1 VESSRPQA
9 LEAGLFLIV
18 VALPLAFF
26 PLSEA
31 AFIDVKLLV
40 LALGTLL
47 VWVSGVPVD
56 RHLAAPALALGVAFA
71 LATVFGIDPA
81 ESLVGTIQLT
91 GVVMLAC
98 TLVLVVVAP
107 STPDQLLARA
117 RVWMVRAAVVLAA
130 VVVVEHVAPEVLDAV
145 ARRESFLGATLG
157 NPVLL
162 AGFLAASIPAAFA
175 DEDGSRWRTIAV
187 FAALGS
193 GFAVIG
199 ERSAYLLPPA
209 AFVATW
215 WFLRP
220 PARRIAVASAALVVA
235 FAVWT
240 LVPMSGSEDTDPSR
254 VAGQFG
260 TLAAERQR
268 FAVWGAQ
275 IRAVADRPVLGW
287 GPANE
292 WSAFVSSGT
301 PGQLRTAGRFWADA
315 HNIVIEVGVIS
326 GLVGIAAF
334 AWLLFRL
341 VPRVARAPRRR
352 GWAAASA
359 VTLAVYFLY
368 EPLDVTLTPM
378 LFLLAGAAAGGRAVV
393 TAPAAAWRGPARV
406 VMSLALIAATGLA
419 TLSLTSASLEQ
430 WGRTHAGS
438 SWAFERAWA
447 ITPWRISP
455 AEALAIELA
464 IDARA
469 GDPSAAAEAREVVD
483 RLVDAHPLN
492 PGLRLLAADVELLL
506 RNFPGTQEWIRQH
519 LEIFPSDVVRV
530 PEEEPGITLPG

>member
-1 VESSRPQA
+1 METSRPQA

-56 RHLAAPALALGVAFA
+56 RHLAAPALALGVALV
-71 LATVFGIDPA
+71 LATVFGVDPA
-81 ESLVGTIQLT
+81 ESLVGTIRLT
-91 GVVMLAC
+91 GVVTLAC

-107 STPDQLLARA
+107 SLSDPLLARA
-117 RVWMVRAAVVLAA
+117 RVWMVRAALVLAA
-130 VVVVEHVAPEVLDAV
+130 VVLTEHLAPELLDAV
-145 ARRESFLGATLG
+145 ARRESFLGATFG

-175 DEDGSRWRTIAV
+175 DRGGSRWRTIVV

-209 AFVATW
+209 AFIATW

-220 PARRIAVASAALVVA
+220 PARRIAVAGTALVVA
-235 FAVWT
+235 FAVWALLPT
-240 LVPMSGSEDTDPSR
+240 PSSSENADPSR
-254 VAGQFG
+254 VVGQFG
-260 TLAAERQR
+260 TLGAERQR
-268 FAVWGAQ
+268 VAVWGAQ

-287 GPANE
+287 GPSNE

-315 HNIVIEVGVIS
+315 HNILIDVGVIS

-334 AWLLFRL
+334 LWLLFRL
-341 VPRVARAPRRR
+341 GPRVARVPRSR

-368 EPLDVTLTPM
+368 EPLDVTLIPVM
-378 LFLLAGAAAGGRAVV
+378 FLLAGAAAGGRALV
-393 TAPAAAWRGPARV
+393 ASPAARWRRPARV
-406 VMSLALIAATGLA
+406 ATSVVLIAATGVA
-419 TLSLTSASLEQ
+419 ALSLTSASIEQ

-438 SWAFERAWA
+438 TWALERAWA
-447 ITPWRISP
+447 IAPWRVSP

-469 GDPSAAAEAREVVD
+469 GNPTAGARARAVVD

-506 RNFPGTQEWIRQH
+506 MNFPGTQEWIREH
-519 LEIFPSDVVRV
+519 LEVFPSDVVRV
-530 PEEEPGITLPG
+530 PEVEPGTTLP

>member
-1 VESSRPQA
+1 MESSRPQA

-31 AFIDVKLLV
+31 AFIDVKMLV

-47 VWVSGVPVD
+47 VWISGVTVD
-56 RHLAAPALALGVAFA
+56 RHLAAPALALGAAIA
-71 LATVFGIDPA
+71 LATVFGVDPA
-81 ESLVGTIQLT
+81 ESLVGTIRPT
-91 GVVMLAC
+91 GVVTLAC

-107 STPDQLLARA
+107 SVPDPLLARA
-117 RVWMVRAAVVLAA
+117 RVWMVRVALVLAA
-130 VVVVEHVAPEVLDAV
+130 VAVVEQVAPELLDAI
-145 ARRESFLGATLG
+145 APRESFLGATLG

-175 DEDGSRWRTIAV
+175 NGGSRWRNIAV

-199 ERSAYLLPPA
+199 ERSAYLLPVA

-220 PARRIAVASAALVVA
+220 AARRIAVAGAVLVAAFV
-235 FAVWT
+235 VWT
-240 LVPMSGSEDTDPSR
+240 LVPVSSGSENADPSR
-254 VAGQFG
+254 VVGQFG
-260 TLAAERQR
+260 TLGVERQR

-287 GPANE
+287 GPSNE

-301 PGQLRTAGRFWADA
+301 PDQLRTAGRFWADA
-315 HNIVIEVGVIS
+315 HNLVIEVGVIS
-326 GLVGIAAF
+326 GLVGLAAF
-334 AWLLFRL
+334 LWLVFRL
-341 VPRVARAPRRR
+341 VPRVARAPRSRR
-352 GWAAASA
+352 WAAASA
-359 VTLAVYFLY
+359 VTLCVYFLY
-368 EPLDVTLTPM
+368 EPLDVTLIPV

-393 TAPAAAWRGPARV
+393 SAPAAAWRRPARV
-406 VMSLALIAATGLA
+406 ATSLVLIAATGVA
-419 TLSLTSASLEQ
+419 ALSFVSASLEQ
-430 WGRTHAGS
+430 WGRTHSGS

-447 ITPWRISP
+447 IAPWRISP
-455 AEALAIELA
+455 VEALALELA

-469 GDPSAAAEAREVVD
+469 GSPSAGAEAREVID

-506 RNFPGTQEWIRQH
+506 MNFPGTQAWIREH
-519 LEIFPSDVVRV
+519 LEVFPSDVVRV
-530 PEEEPGITLPG
+530 PQEEPGTTLP

>member
-1 VESSRPQA
+1 
-9 LEAGLFLIV
+9 LFLIV

-31 AFIDVKLLV
+31 AFIDVKLVV
-40 LALGTLL
+40 LSLGTLL
-47 VWVSGVPVD
+47 IWVSGVPVD
-56 RHLAAPALALGVAFA
+56 RQLAAPALALGVALA
-71 LATVFGIDPA
+71 LATVFGVDPA
-81 ESLVGTIQLT
+81 ESLVGTVRLT
-91 GVVMLAC
+91 GVVMLAS

-107 STPDQLLARA
+107 SLPDPLLARA
-117 RVWMVRAAVVLAA
+117 RVWMVRAAVVVAA
-130 VVVVEHVAPEVLDAV
+130 IAVMEHLAPEALDVV
-145 ARRESFLGATLG
+145 ARRESFLGATFG

-175 DEDGSRWRTIAV
+175 DGGGSRWRTIAV

-209 AFVATW
+209 ALIATW

-220 PARRIAVASAALVVA
+220 PARRIAVAGAALVIA
-235 FAVWT
+235 LAVWT
-240 LVPMSGSEDTDPSR
+240 LLPTPGSEDADPSR

-260 TLAAERQR
+260 TLGAERQR

-275 IRAVADRPVLGW
+275 IRAVADRPALGW
-287 GPANE
+287 GPSNE

-315 HNIVIEVGVIS
+315 HNILIEVGVIS
-326 GLVGIAAF
+326 GLLGIAAF
-334 AWLLFRL
+334 LWLLSRL
-341 VPRVARAPRRR
+341 VPGVARAPRSR

-368 EPLDVTLTPM
+368 EPLDVTLIPLM
-378 LFLLAGAAAGGRAVV
+378 FLLAGAAAGGRAIV
-393 TAPAAAWRGPARV
+393 ASSAAAWRRPARV
-406 VMSLALIAATGLA
+406 ATSIVLIAATCVA
-419 TLSLTSASLEQ
+419 ALSLVSASIEQ
-430 WGRTHAGS
+430 WGRTHSGS

-447 ITPWRISP
+447 VAPWRVSP

-469 GDPSAAAEAREVVD
+469 GDPEAGAEAREVVD
-483 RLVDAHPLN
+483 RLVDAHPLS

-506 RNFPGTQEWIRQH
+506 MNFPGTQAWIREH
-519 LEIFPSDVVRV
+519 LEVFPSDVVRV
-530 PEEEPGITLPG
+530 PEKEPGTTLP

>member
-56 RHLAAPALALGVAFA
+56 RHLAAPALALGVAIA

-81 ESLVGTIQLT
+81 ESLVGTIRPT
-91 GVVMLAC
+91 GVVTLAC

-107 STPDQLLARA
+107 SIPGPLLARA
-117 RVWMVRAAVVLAA
+117 RVWMVRAAQVLAA
-130 VVVVEHVAPEVLDAV
+130 IALTEHLAPELLDAV
-145 ARRESFLGATLG
+145 ARRESFLGATFG

-175 DEDGSRWRTIAV
+175 DEGGSRWRTIAV
-187 FAALGS
+187 FAVLGS

-199 ERSAYLLPPA
+199 ERSAYLLPLV

-215 WFLRP
+215 WFLRL
-220 PARRIAVASAALVVA
+220 PARRIAIAGAVLVTA
-235 FAVWT
+235 IAVWT
-240 LVPMSGSEDTDPSR
+240 LVPTSGSENADPSR

-260 TLAAERQR
+260 TLGAERQR
-268 FAVWGAQ
+268 VAVWGAQ
-275 IRAVADRPVLGW
+275 IRAIADRPVLGW
-287 GPANE
+287 GPSNG

-301 PGQLRTAGRFWADA
+301 PDQLRTAGRFWGDA
-315 HNIVIEVGVIS
+315 HNLLIEVGVIS
-326 GLVGIAAF
+326 GLLGIAAF
-334 AWLLFRL
+334 LWLLFRL
-341 VPRVARAPRRR
+341 VPRVARAPRSR

-368 EPLDVTLTPM
+368 EPLDVTLIPM
-378 LFLLAGAAAGGRAVV
+378 LFLLAGAAAGGRVV
-393 TAPAAAWRGPARV
+393 APAPAAAWRRPAR
-406 VMSLALIAATGLA
+406 LATTLILIAATGVAAL
-419 TLSLTSASLEQ
+419 TFTSASLEQ

-447 ITPWRISP
+447 IAPWRISP

-469 GDPSAAAEAREVVD
+469 GDPAAAAEAREVVD

>member
-1 VESSRPQA
+1 MESSRPQA

-47 VWVSGVPVD
+47 IWVSGVPVD
-56 RHLAAPALALGVAFA
+56 RRLAAPALALGVAVA
-71 LATVFGIDPA
+71 LATVFGVDPA
-81 ESLVGTIQLT
+81 ESLVGTIRLT
-91 GVVMLAC
+91 GVVTLAS

-107 STPDQLLARA
+107 CVPEPLLARA
-117 RVWMVRAAVVLAA
+117 RTWMVRVAVVLAA
-130 VVVVEHVAPEVLDAV
+130 IAVMEHLAPELLDLV
-145 ARRESFLGATLG
+145 AKRESFLGATFG

-162 AGFLAASIPAAFA
+162 AGFLAASIPAALA
-175 DEDGSRWRTIAV
+175 EGSGSRWRTVVV

-220 PARRIAVASAALVVA
+220 PARRIAVAGAALVVA
-235 FAVWT
+235 FAVLT
-240 LVPMSGSEDTDPSR
+240 LLPTQGSENADPSR

-260 TLAAERQR
+260 TLRAERQR

-287 GPANE
+287 GPSNE

-301 PGQLRTAGRFWADA
+301 PAQLRTAGRFWADA
-315 HNIVIEVGVIS
+315 HNLLIEMGVIS

-334 AWLLFRL
+334 LWLLFRL
-341 VPRVARAPRRR
+341 VPRVARAPRSR
-352 GWAAASA
+352 GWASASA

-368 EPLDVTLTPM
+368 EPLDVTLIPM
-378 LFLLAGAAAGGRAVV
+378 LFLLAGAAAGGRAMV
-393 TAPAAAWRGPARV
+393 ASPAAAWRRPAQV
-406 VMSLALIAATGLA
+406 ATSLVLIAATGVA
-419 TLSLTSASLEQ
+419 ALSFVSASIEQ
-430 WGRTHAGS
+430 WGRTHSGS

-447 ITPWRISP
+447 IAPWRVSP

-469 GDPSAAAEAREVVD
+469 GDQTAADEAREVVD

-506 RNFPGTQEWIRQH
+506 MNFPGTQAWIREQ
-519 LEIFPSDVVRV
+519 LEVFPSDVVLV
-530 PEEEPGITLPG
+530 PEEDPGTTLP